1 MSHLHTLGIQFFIMN
16 GHYIRTCGHVFH
28 FGCMIPWL
36 YIVEGGEVDENG
48 QEVDKRKFNLFF

>member
-1 MSHLHTLGIQFFIMN
+1 MN